1 VVFELRAPQTSKIL
15 KIVDKILKITKT
27 LKNIKKKKLFKL
39 SFRLENKESFE
50 KEAKSFELKNVK
62 QVVFC
67 FPNPF
72 RPYFSVYRKPSEA
85 RRESQRRRHFKKA
98 KIHHMVKSFKY
109 LLSIKNMLKILNPYF
124 KVKFH

>member
-1 VVFELRAPQTSKIL
+1 MVFGFRAPQTSKVL

-27 LKNIKKKKLFKL
+27 FLKRSKRKKLLKL

-72 RPYFSVYRKPSEA
+72 RPYFSAYRKPSEA

-98 KIHHMVKSFKY
+98 KIHQMVKSFKY
-109 LLSIKNMLKILNPYF
+109 LL
-124 KVKFH
+124 